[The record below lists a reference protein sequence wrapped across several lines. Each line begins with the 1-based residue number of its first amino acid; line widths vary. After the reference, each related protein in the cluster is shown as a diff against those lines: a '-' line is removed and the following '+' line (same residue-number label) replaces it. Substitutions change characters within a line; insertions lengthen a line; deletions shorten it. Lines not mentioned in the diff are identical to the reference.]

1 MSIRKVSDL
10 QGLVFT
16 DPNIDGNDIK
26 NSLIELSFPEH
37 EDGFHSYK
45 SMYTT
50 YDNIKTDIL
59 SSILCSGTTVN
70 FYDTVN
76 FTSTVYFLDGVHI
89 SGDFF
94 LNISSD
100 DRTIS
105 ENDWTTYM
113 KNNNQYFVSLVN
125 NYLSSGIANILQ
137 APLNIICS
145 DTQILATFSDDY
157 IKFENAKRF
166 IINNPETMIN
176 GDLCCLGDAYFQNV
190 INGTSLKA
198 LWADLAEKYEADAL
212 YEPGTLVKF
221 GGSREVTIA
230 NDGVANGVVSTKPGI
245 TLGSDFDANGD
256 ARPNVVEL
264 ALVGRVP
271 VKTVGTV
278 KKFDHLAVSDT
289 PGYAE
294 TDLSG
299 SCGRR
304 QIIGIALAD
313 KSISSDLVEC
323 VVNLQLA

>member
-1 MSIRKVSDL
+1 M
-10 QGLVFT
+10 
-16 DPNIDGNDIK
+16 
-26 NSLIELSFPEH
+26 
-37 EDGFHSYK
+37 
-45 SMYTT
+45 
-50 YDNIKTDIL
+50 
-59 SSILCSGTTVN
+59 
-70 FYDTVN
+70 
-76 FTSTVYFLDGVHI
+76 
-89 SGDFF
+89 
-94 LNISSD
+94 
-100 DRTIS
+100 
-105 ENDWTTYM
+105 
-113 KNNNQYFVSLVN
+113 
-125 NYLSSGIANILQ
+125 
-137 APLNIICS
+137 
-145 DTQILATFSDDY
+145 
-157 IKFENAKRF
+157 
-166 IINNPETMIN
+166 
-176 GDLCCLGDAYFQNV
+176 
-190 INGTSLKA
+190 KA

-294 TDLSG
+294 TVLSG

-323 VVNLQLA
+323 VVNL